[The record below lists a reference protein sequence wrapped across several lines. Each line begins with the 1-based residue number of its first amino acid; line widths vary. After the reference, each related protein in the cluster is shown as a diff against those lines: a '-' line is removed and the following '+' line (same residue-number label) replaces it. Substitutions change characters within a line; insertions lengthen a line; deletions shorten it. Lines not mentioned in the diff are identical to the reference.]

1 MRRGTG
7 NGLSTV
13 PQSDLVRGFLLHVRA
28 AGRAERT
35 AATYAQNL
43 TMLSHFS
50 NEMGMGEIEHLT
62 REHLEHFLLW
72 CREVRG
78 NSWGGLLHR
87 YRSLSVFY
95 NWLVEEGE
103 IKVSPM
109 AKMKPPR
116 VEQRVQAHYE
126 PDDVTKLLMVT
137 QGGGVLDG
145 RDAALIALLYDTG
158 LRASEA
164 CGLRLGDVDWKNL
177 VLHVR
182 QGKGGRERMV
192 PVGSKAGKL
201 LDRYIRRRSEHEP
214 EAPLF
219 ANESGGPLTYNAL
232 RLALGRRFKAAG
244 VQYHGVHGFRRAF
257 AQQFLTAGGSS
268 LDLRYIAGWQSD
280 SMVRKYVQAT
290 EAERAVKSHRA
301 LSPLDRLR

>member
-1 MRRGTG
+1 M
-7 NGLSTV
+7 
-13 PQSDLVRGFLLHVRA
+13 
-28 AGRAERT
+28 
-35 AATYAQNL
+35 
-43 TMLSHFS
+43 
-50 NEMGMGEIEHLT
+50 
-62 REHLEHFLLW
+62 
-72 CREVRG
+72 
-78 NSWGGLLHR
+78 
-87 YRSLSVFY
+87 
-95 NWLVEEGE
+95 
-103 IKVSPM
+103 
-109 AKMKPPR
+109 
-116 VEQRVQAHYE
+116 
-126 PDDVTKLLMVT
+126 
-137 QGGGVLDG
+137 
-145 RDAALIALLYDTG
+145 
-158 LRASEA
+158 
-164 CGLRLGDVDWKNL
+164 GDVNWRNL

-214 EAPLF
+214 DAPLF

-232 RLALGRRFKAAG
+232 RLALGRRFRVAG
-244 VQYHGVHGFRRAF
+244 VQYDGAHGFRRAF